1 MQVNDHILAGMM
13 SIYTVKNVNGTE
25 ASLPPALPT
34 QGASRCCMHVIGL
47 LSCCHLCFE
56 C

>member
-13 SIYTVKNVNGTE
+13 SIYTVENANGTE

-34 QGASRCCMHVIGL
+34 QGAPGL
-47 LSCCHLCFE
+47 LHVYGEACSVATTC
-56 C
+56 